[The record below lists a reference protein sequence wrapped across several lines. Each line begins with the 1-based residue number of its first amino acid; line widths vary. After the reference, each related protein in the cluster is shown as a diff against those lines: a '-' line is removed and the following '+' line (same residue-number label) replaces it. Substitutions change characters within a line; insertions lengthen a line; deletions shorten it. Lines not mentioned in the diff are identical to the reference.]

1 MKLLYLF
8 IFYLI
13 SYFFFSKIMT
23 FSINT
28 LFLLSLFPFPISFL
42 LLSSKYGIAI
52 ASYCFT
58 HVLFQSVA
66 NMAARRSGR
75 LLLQRC
81 VFCSRETSKRRRDFD
96 MRRFS
101 RIGNALFVAPSRGG
115 IFSAFGEKQL
125 IPSYTTV

>member
-1 MKLLYLF
+1 
-8 IFYLI
+8 
-13 SYFFFSKIMT
+13 
-23 FSINT
+23 
-28 LFLLSLFPFPISFL
+28 
-42 LLSSKYGIAI
+42 
-52 ASYCFT
+52 
-58 HVLFQSVA
+58 
-66 NMAARRSGR
+66 MAARRSGR

-115 IFSAFGEKQL
+115 IFSASGEKQL